1 MRLVSPLSQ
10 VSDRPVEGRVRG
22 WIVPMRARSAA
33 ELHRAAT
40 PLELFFDL
48 VLVVAVV
55 FAADALHEAVGEG
68 HGGDALLSYVMV
80 FFAIWWAWM
89 SFSWFASA
97 YDTDDVPYRLAV
109 FLQMTG
115 ALILAAGVPRAF
127 EEGDFAVAALGS
139 GGDATGHS
147 RPMATRSTFR
157 PGETSNRNPHCG
169 RYQRASGRLG
179 TTGAGTRFDALVR
192 LRGTDGRRAG
202 SSHLG
207 RSPTSWHAGHI
218 AERYGLFTI
227 LVLGESVLAASV
239 AIQSVAD
246 VSRFPLDLVVTNFVS
261 ASIAF
266 QPYTRPLFVV

>member
-139 GGDATGHS
+139 VVMRLAIVAQWLRAARSDPVR
-147 RPMATRSTFR
+147 RPTAIRIVVGISVLQV
-157 PGETSNRNPHCG
+157 GWV
-169 RYQRASGRLG
+169 L
-179 TTGAGTRFDALVR
+179 
-192 LRGTDGRRAG
+192 
-202 SSHLG
+202 
-207 RSPTSWHAGHI
+207 
-218 AERYGLFTI
+218 
-227 LVLGESVLAASV
+227 LVLGPDSMLWFGFVVLMAAELALPIWADHQPPGMPVTLPSVTGCSP
-239 AIQSVAD
+239 SSCW
-246 VSRFPLDLVVTNFVS
+246 VSRSWP
-261 ASIAF
+261 
-266 QPYTRPLFVV
+266 PR